1 MRILT
6 FTSLFPNSVQPWHGS
21 FVYQRAA
28 YLARR
33 PENSVTV
40 VAPVPYA
47 PSWISTPRWRAVSSI
62 PASEKFGELNVY
74 HPRYFLL
81 PKISMPLHGLS
92 MFAGSLTLVRQL
104 HEKMRFDC
112 IDAHY
117 VYPDGFAAVRLGKS
131 LGIPVIVSARGTD
144 ISLFPSFRLIRP
156 MIQWTLRN
164 AAGVLGVCEALKQS
178 MLELGASAEKTGAIG
193 NGVDVERFM
202 SLERSEARRK
212 LGIPL
217 DAEIAVAVGNL
228 VPVKGY
234 QFLIRVIAQLIPQ
247 HPKIR
252 LYIVGEGY
260 FRARL
265 EALARQE
272 NVQNRVIFV
281 GRKPNEELR
290 YWYSAADVSCLA
302 SSREGWANVLLE
314 SLACGTPVVA
324 TRVWGAPEVITSPEL
339 GVLVDQSVNSIAAG
353 LDLALRKSWDRE
365 GLTRYAASRTWDV
378 VAGEVEDFL
387 RQRIR
392 PDDKRQPKASE
403 VQSDSQV

>member
-21 FVYQRAA
+21 FVYQRVAH
-28 YLARR
+28 LARR
-33 PENSVTV
+33 PGNSVTV

-47 PSWISTPRWRAVSSI
+47 PSWISTQPWREASSI
-62 PASEKFGELNVY
+62 PPREKFGDLDVY

-92 MFAGSLTLVRQL
+92 MFAGSLGTVRQL
-104 HEKMRFDC
+104 HEKMQFDC

-117 VYPDGFAAVRLGKS
+117 VYPDGFAAVRLGKT

-164 AAGVLGVCEALKQS
+164 ATGVIGVCEALKQS
-178 MLELGASAEKTGAIG
+178 MLSLGASVENTRAIG
-193 NGVDVERFM
+193 NGVDVQRFLPMER
-202 SLERSEARRK
+202 REARTK

-217 DAEIAVAVGNL
+217 DAEVVVAVGNL

-234 QFLIRVIAQLIPQ
+234 QFLIPAIARLAIQD
-247 HPKIR
+247 PKIM

-260 FRARL
+260 FRAKL
-265 EALARQE
+265 EALAQQE
-272 NVQNRVIFV
+272 KVQDRAIFV
-281 GRKPNEELR
+281 GRKPNEDLR
-290 YWYSAADVSCLA
+290 YWYSAADLSCLA

-339 GVLVDQSVNSIAAG
+339 GVLVDQSVDSIAAG
-353 LDLALRKSWDRE
+353 LDLALHKRWDRE
-365 GLTRYAASRTWDV
+365 VLARYAASRTWDV
-378 VAGEVEDFL
+378 VAGEVENFL
-387 RQRIR
+387 KLQIR
-392 PDDKRQPKASE
+392 SESKWQPEAGKA
-403 VQSDSQV
+403 QSDLGS

>member
-21 FVYQRAA
+21 FVYQRVAH
-28 YLARR
+28 LARR
-33 PENSVTV
+33 PGNSVTV

-47 PSWISTPRWRAVSSI
+47 PSWISTQRWREASSI
-62 PASEKFGELNVY
+62 SVCEKFGELTVY

-81 PKISMPLHGLS
+81 PKVSMPLHGLS
-92 MFAGSLTLVRQL
+92 MFAGSLGTIRQL
-104 HEKMRFDC
+104 HEKMEFDC

-117 VYPDGFAAVRLGKS
+117 IYPDGFAAVRLGRS

-164 AAGVLGVCEALKQS
+164 AAGVVGVCEALRQS
-178 MLELGASAEKTGAIG
+178 MLGLGASVENTRAIG
-193 NGVDVERFM
+193 NGVDVERFVPM
-202 SLERSEARRK
+202 ERDEARRK

-217 DAEIAVAVGNL
+217 DAEVVVAVGNL
-228 VPVKGY
+228 VPLKGY
-234 QFLIRVIAQLIPQ
+234 QFLIPVIARLSAQR
-247 HPKIR
+247 PKIK
-252 LYIVGEGY
+252 LYIIGEGY
-260 FRARL
+260 FRTRL
-265 EALARQE
+265 EALAQQE
-272 NVQNRVIFV
+272 KVQDRVVFA
-281 GRKPNEELR
+281 GRKPNEELK

-339 GVLVDQSVNSIAAG
+339 GVLVDQTVDSILAG
-353 LDLALRKSWDRE
+353 LETALGKPWDRE
-365 GLTRYAASRTWDV
+365 ALARYAGSRTWDV
-378 VAGEVEDFL
+378 VAGEVENFL
-387 RQRIR
+387 KLQIRSESKQR
-392 PDDKRQPKASE
+392 PEANA
-403 VQSDSQV
+403 V

>member
-21 FVYQRAA
+21 FVYQRVAH
-28 YLARR
+28 LARR
-33 PENSVTV
+33 PGNSVTV

-47 PSWISTPRWRAVSSI
+47 PSWISTQPWREASSI
-62 PASEKFGELNVY
+62 PPREKFGDLDVY

-92 MFAGSLTLVRQL
+92 MFAGSLGTVRQL
-104 HEKMRFDC
+104 HEKMQFDC

-117 VYPDGFAAVRLGKS
+117 VYPDGFAAVRLGKT

-164 AAGVLGVCEALKQS
+164 ATGVIGVCEALKQS
-178 MLELGASAEKTGAIG
+178 MLGLGASVENTRAIG
-193 NGVDVERFM
+193 NGVDVQRFLPMER
-202 SLERSEARRK
+202 REARTK

-217 DAEIAVAVGNL
+217 DAEVVVAVGNL

-234 QFLIRVIAQLIPQ
+234 QFLIPAIARLAIQD
-247 HPKIR
+247 PKIM

-260 FRARL
+260 FRAKL
-265 EALARQE
+265 EALAQQE
-272 NVQNRVIFV
+272 KVQDRAIFV
-281 GRKPNEELR
+281 GRKPNEDLR
-290 YWYSAADVSCLA
+290 YWYSAADLSCLA

-339 GVLVDQSVNSIAAG
+339 GVLVDQSVDSIAAG
-353 LDLALRKSWDRE
+353 LDLALHKRWDRE
-365 GLTRYAASRTWDV
+365 VLARYAASRTWDV
-378 VAGEVEDFL
+378 VAGEVENFL
-387 RQRIR
+387 KLQIR
-392 PDDKRQPKASE
+392 SESKWQPEAGKA
-403 VQSDSQV
+403 QSDLGS

>member
-21 FVYQRAA
+21 FVYQRVAH
-28 YLARR
+28 LARR
-33 PENSVTV
+33 PGNSVTV

-47 PSWISTPRWRAVSSI
+47 PSWISTQRWREASSI
-62 PASEKFGELNVY
+62 PAREKFGELDVY

-92 MFAGSLTLVRQL
+92 MFAGSLRTVREL
-104 HEKMRFDC
+104 HEKMKFDC

-117 VYPDGFAAVRLGKS
+117 IYPDGFAAVRLGKS

-164 AAGVLGVCEALKQS
+164 ATGVVGVCEALKQS
-178 MLELGASAEKTGAIG
+178 MLGLGASAENTRAIG
-193 NGVDVERFM
+193 NGVDVQRFM
-202 SLERSEARRK
+202 PMERREARKK

-217 DAEIAVAVGNL
+217 DAEVVVAVGNL

-234 QFLIRVIAQLIPQ
+234 QFLIPVIARLTTQC
-247 HPKIR
+247 PKIM

-260 FRARL
+260 FRAKL
-265 EALARQE
+265 EALAQQE
-272 NVQNRVIFV
+272 KVQDRVIFV

-290 YWYSAADVSCLA
+290 YWYSVADVSCLA

-324 TRVWGAPEVITSPEL
+324 TRVWGAPEVVTSPEL
-339 GVLVDQSVNSIAAG
+339 GVLVDQSVDSIAAG
-353 LDLALRKSWDRE
+353 LELALHKRWDRE
-365 GLTRYAASRTWDV
+365 ALARYAASRTWDV
-378 VAGEVEDFL
+378 VAGEVENFL
-387 RQRIR
+387 KLQIR
-392 PDDKRQPKASE
+392 PESKRRPEAGE
-403 VQSDSQV
+403 VQSDLEG

>member
-21 FVYQRAA
+21 FVYQRVAH
-28 YLARR
+28 LARR
-33 PENSVTV
+33 PGNSVTV

-47 PSWISTPRWRAVSSI
+47 PSWISTQRWREASSI
-62 PASEKFGELNVY
+62 SVCEKFGELTVY

-81 PKISMPLHGLS
+81 PKISMPFHGLS
-92 MFAGSLTLVRQL
+92 MFAGSLGTIRLL
-104 HEKMRFDC
+104 HEKMKFDC

-117 VYPDGFAAVRLGKS
+117 IYPDGFAAVRLGRS

-164 AAGVLGVCEALKQS
+164 AAGVVGVCEALRQS
-178 MLELGASAEKTGAIG
+178 MLGLGASVENTRAIG
-193 NGVDVERFM
+193 NGVDVERFVPM
-202 SLERSEARRK
+202 ERDEARRK

-217 DAEIAVAVGNL
+217 DAEVVVAVGNL
-228 VPVKGY
+228 VPLKGY
-234 QFLIRVIAQLIPQ
+234 QFLIPVIARLSAQR
-247 HPKIR
+247 PKIK
-252 LYIVGEGY
+252 LYIIGEGY
-260 FRARL
+260 FRTRL
-265 EALARQE
+265 EALAQQE
-272 NVQNRVIFV
+272 KVQDRVVFA
-281 GRKPNEELR
+281 GRKPNEELK

-339 GVLVDQSVNSIAAG
+339 GVLVDQTVDSILAG
-353 LDLALRKSWDRE
+353 LETALGKPWDRE
-365 GLTRYAASRTWDV
+365 ALARYAGSRTWDV
-378 VAGEVEDFL
+378 VAGEVENFL
-387 RQRIR
+387 KLQIRSESKQR
-392 PDDKRQPKASE
+392 PEANA
-403 VQSDSQV
+403 V

>member
-21 FVYQRAA
+21 FVYQRVAH
-28 YLARR
+28 LARR
-33 PENSVTV
+33 PGNSVTV

-47 PSWISTPRWRAVSSI
+47 PSWISTQRWHDASSI
-62 PASEKFGELNVY
+62 PGREKFGELDVY

-81 PKISMPLHGLS
+81 PKISMPLHGSS
-92 MFAGSLTLVRQL
+92 MFAGSLRTVRQL
-104 HEKMRFDC
+104 HEKMKFDC

-117 VYPDGFAAVRLGKS
+117 IYPDGFAAVRLGKS

-156 MIQWTLRN
+156 MIKWTLRN
-164 AAGVLGVCEALKQS
+164 ATGIVGVCEALKQS
-178 MLELGASAEKTGAIG
+178 MLGLGASVENSSAIG
-193 NGVDVERFM
+193 NGVDVQRFM
-202 SLERSEARRK
+202 PMERREARTK

-217 DAEIAVAVGNL
+217 DAEVVVAVGNL

-234 QFLIRVIAQLIPQ
+234 QFLIPVIARLTTQC
-247 HPKIR
+247 PKIM

-260 FRARL
+260 FRAKL
-265 EALARQE
+265 EALVKQE
-272 NVQNRVIFV
+272 SVQDRVIFV

-339 GVLVDQSVNSIAAG
+339 GVLVNQSVDSIAAA
-353 LDLALRKSWDRE
+353 LDLALHKRWDRE
-365 GLTRYAASRTWDV
+365 AMARYAASRTWDV
-378 VAGEVEDFL
+378 VAGEVENFL
-387 RQRIR
+387 KLQIR
-392 PDDKRQPKASE
+392 PESKRRPNAGE
-403 VQSDSQV
+403 IQSDLEG

>member
-6 FTSLFPNSVQPWHGS
+6 FTSLFPNAVQPWHGS
-21 FVYQRAA
+21 FVYQRVAH
-28 YLARR
+28 LARR
-33 PENSVTV
+33 AGNSVTV
-40 VAPVPYA
+40 VAPVPFA
-47 PSWISTPRWRAVSSI
+47 PSWISTQRWRAVNSI
-62 PASEKFGELNVY
+62 PARESFGELDVY

-92 MFAGSLTLVRQL
+92 MFAGSLGMVRRL
-104 HEKMRFDC
+104 HKKMKFDC

-117 VYPDGFAAVRLGKS
+117 IYPDGFAAVRLGKS

-164 AAGVLGVCEALKQS
+164 AAGVVGVCEALRQS
-178 MLELGASAEKTGAIG
+178 MLGLGAPVENTRAIG
-193 NGVDVERFM
+193 NGVDVQRFM
-202 SLERSEARRK
+202 PMERSEARRK
-212 LGIPL
+212 LDIPL
-217 DAEIAVAVGNL
+217 DAEVVIAVGNL

-234 QFLIRVIAQLIPQ
+234 QFLIRVMGRLISQ

-260 FRARL
+260 FREDL
-265 EALARQE
+265 QALAQQE
-272 NVQNRVIFV
+272 KLQDRVIFV

-339 GVLVDQSVNSIAAG
+339 GVLVDQSVDSIAAG

-365 GLTRYAASRTWDV
+365 ALARYAASRTWDV
-378 VAGEVEDFL
+378 VAGEVENFL
-387 RQRIR
+387 KQRIR
-392 PDDKRQPKASE
+392 PENKQRPKASE

>member
-21 FVYQRAA
+21 FVYQRVAH
-28 YLARR
+28 LARR
-33 PENSVTV
+33 PGNSITV

-47 PSWISTPRWRAVSSI
+47 PSWISTQRWRE
-62 PASEKFGELNVY
+62 ASRISVCEKFGELNVY

-92 MFAGSLTLVRQL
+92 MFAGSLGTVRQL
-104 HEKMRFDC
+104 HEKMKFDC

-117 VYPDGFAAVRLGKS
+117 IYPDGFAAVRLGRS

-164 AAGVLGVCEALKQS
+164 AAGVVGVCEALRQS
-178 MLELGASAEKTGAIG
+178 MLGLGASVENTRAIG
-193 NGVDVERFM
+193 NGVDVERFVPM
-202 SLERSEARRK
+202 DRDEARRK

-217 DAEIAVAVGNL
+217 DAEVVVAVGNL

-234 QFLIRVIAQLIPQ
+234 QFLIPVIARLSSQGR
-247 HPKIR
+247 KIK
-252 LYIVGEGY
+252 LYIIGEGY
-260 FRARL
+260 FRTRL
-265 EALARQE
+265 EMLAQQE
-272 NVQNRVIFV
+272 KVQDRVVFV
-281 GRKPNEELR
+281 GRKPNEELK
-290 YWYSAADVSCLA
+290 YWYGAADVSCLA

-339 GVLVDQSVNSIAAG
+339 GVLVDQNVDSILAG
-353 LDLALRKSWDRE
+353 LETALGKPWDRE
-365 GLTRYAASRTWDV
+365 ALARYAGSRTWDV
-378 VAGEVEDFL
+378 VAGEVENFL
-387 RQRIR
+387 KLQIR
-392 PDDKRQPKASE
+392 SE
-403 VQSDSQV
+403 SKPRPEANVV

>member
-6 FTSLFPNSVQPWHGS
+6 FTSLFPNSVQPWHGI
-21 FVYQRAA
+21 FIYQRVVHV
-28 YLARR
+28 ARR
-33 PENSVTV
+33 PGNSVTV

-47 PSWISTPRWRAVSSI
+47 PSWISTPRWREARSI
-62 PASEKFGELNVY
+62 PAREAFGGLNVY

-81 PKISMPLHGLS
+81 PKISMPFHGLS

-117 VYPDGFAAVRLGKS
+117 IYPDGFAAVRLGRS

-164 AAGVLGVCEALKQS
+164 ATGAVGVCEALRQS
-178 MLELGASAEKTGAIG
+178 MLGLGAAAENTRAIG
-193 NGVDVERFM
+193 NGVDLERFTPVERGA
-202 SLERSEARRK
+202 ARGK
-212 LGIPL
+212 LDIPG
-217 DAEIAVAVGNL
+217 DAEVVAAVGHL

-234 QFLIRVIAQLIPQ
+234 QFLIPVIARLISE

-260 FRARL
+260 FRSKL
-265 EALARQE
+265 EAQARQE
-272 NVQNRVIFV
+272 KVQDRVIFV
-281 GRKPNEELR
+281 GRKPNEELK

-302 SSREGWANVLLE
+302 SAREGWANVLLE

-324 TRVWGAPEVITSPEL
+324 TRVWGAPEVITSSEL
-339 GVLVDQSVNSIAAG
+339 GVLVDQNVDSIAAG
-353 LDLALRKSWDRE
+353 LNAALRKRWDRE
-365 GLTRYAASRTWDV
+365 LLVRHAASRTWDV
-378 VAGEVEDFL
+378 VAKEVDGFL
-387 RQRIR
+387 TLQTHPHEGRGREVNEVR
-392 PDDKRQPKASE
+392 SGSE
-403 VQSDSQV
+403 G